1 MQGKESNA
9 YYGGMQMTV
18 ATMEINAQ
26 ILPKTKIE
34 L

>member
-1 MQGKESNA
+1 MQGRGSNA
-9 YYGGMQMTV
+9 YYGGMSMNA

-26 ILPKTKIE
+26 IFPKTKIE